1 MVEDLLCYSNKIES
15 FSLRKCPYDHWLTN
29 KEHLSTITVTN
40 ISQSFYLQDGDKNQ
54 LAKTWNIITSLS
66 PCVLARYL
74 LFDQSKNFLV
84 SVSFDSSLYCIFLV
98 SLMFKISWHIF
109 LSFIFYVPS
118 FYLHIQLC
126 IFIIYLAVRLLSYK
140 CVQSNFCLSH
150 FVLCDVCYSIAV
162 STDSAVRKSKAK

>member
-1 MVEDLLCYSNKIES
+1 MLEDLLCYSNKIES

-66 PCVLARYL
+66 PFVLARYL

-109 LSFIFYVPS
+109 LSFNLCSIILFTYTTLHFYYIFSCSAFKLQVCSIEFLS
-118 FYLHIQLC
+118 FT
-126 IFIIYLAVRLLSYK
+126 F
-140 CVQSNFCLSH
+140 CVVWCML
-150 FVLCDVCYSIAV
+150 
-162 STDSAVRKSKAK
+162 